1 MAAPTVSIQRDHSLE
16 AGFHLYEVEI
26 DLAAYETGGVAIDV
40 STNKA
45 FSRIVG
51 LNGAGYVGFF
61 DPATQ
66 LLKVYRQKD
75 PGNAGGADIA
85 LVEVANAVDLTGIKL
100 YGLAT
105 GA

>member
-1 MAAPTVSIQRDHSLE
+1 MAAPVVSIQRDHSLE
-16 AGFHLYEVEI
+16 AGFHLYELEI
-26 DLAAYETGGVAIDV
+26 DLGVYAAGGVLVDV
-40 STNKA
+40 AANKA
-45 FSRIVG
+45 FNRIVG
-51 LNGAGYVGFF
+51 LNGAGYVGYF

-66 LLKVYRQKD
+66 LLTVYRQKD
-75 PGNAGGADIA
+75 PANAGGADIA